1 MNSCGTQSTLCLLR
15 LTFGADWT
23 AVAISRLVGR
33 FALPAASLFLY
44 SQFVFPSWNPT
55 QPEISDLVVQHDP
68 KTLIRLPVNKSEI
81 AGIFERF
88 ANKKALRVIEQI
100 PAKDGLLDPMAVDR
114 LMLAVHWE
122 MQRLAEEFYHGHRVL
137 RIVRATIEALRS
149 NVLKGP
155 IRIVDV
161 GCGIGYTIRW
171 LAARSA
177 LPQEGVEL
185 TGVDL
190 NATLIKE
197 ANRLAAAEAL
207 PCRFFHGDAFSADLR
222 GHIYIS
228 TGVLHHFRGD
238 DLVAFLRRHNSETT
252 QAFVHYD
259 FQPWALAPFGS
270 WFFHVIRMRTALA
283 RHDGVLSTAR
293 AYTADTLVSAARAA
307 VPELESGIYGAK
319 IWKTP
324 APRVFHALVGFRPEL
339 VPHLKPTLG
348 RMLGE
353 LQ

>member
-23 AVAISRLVGR
+23 AVAISRPVGR

-44 SQFVFPSWNPT
+44 SQFVFPSWNPA

-81 AGIFERF
+81 AGTFQRF

-114 LMLAVHWE
+114 LMLVVHWE

-171 LAARSA
+171 PAMTAFSPRRGHTVQTRSF
-177 LPQEGVEL
+177 PP
-185 TGVDL
+185 
-190 NATLIKE
+190 
-197 ANRLAAAEAL
+197 RAL
-207 PCRFFHGDAFSADLR
+207 PCPNSKAVSTAQKSGRRRHPAFSTL
-222 GHIYIS
+222 S
-228 TGVLHHFRGD
+228 
-238 DLVAFLRRHNSETT
+238 S
-252 QAFVHYD
+252 AFV
-259 FQPWALAPFGS
+259 QNS
-270 WFFHVIRMRTALA
+270 FHI
-283 RHDGVLSTAR
+283 
-293 AYTADTLVSAARAA
+293 
-307 VPELESGIYGAK
+307 
-319 IWKTP
+319 
-324 APRVFHALVGFRPEL
+324 
-339 VPHLKPTLG
+339 
-348 RMLGE
+348 
-353 LQ
+353 